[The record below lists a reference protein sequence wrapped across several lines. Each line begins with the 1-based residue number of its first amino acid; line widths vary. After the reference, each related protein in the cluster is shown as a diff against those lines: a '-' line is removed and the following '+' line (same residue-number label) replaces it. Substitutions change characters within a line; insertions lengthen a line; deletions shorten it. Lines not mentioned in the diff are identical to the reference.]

1 MPAFTPDRST
11 TMDYSGFLYRALN
24 PLWAS
29 SPLSGEGAARFGGR
43 FNPKGMPALYTS
55 LRPETAMREANQV
68 GAFQPI
74 TLVAYRAEIVRV
86 FDGTDPVALSKLG
99 ISVATLADCRWRDT
113 MLAGSIPATQQL
125 AIDLKVQRYAG
136 ILVPSF
142 APHAQADDR
151 NLVLWTWGQQPPAV
165 LQLIDDQGRLSSPPQ
180 A

>member
-1 MPAFTPDRST
+1 
-11 TMDYSGFLYRALN
+11 MDYSGLLYRALN

-29 SPLSGEGAARFGGR
+29 APMSGEGAARFGGR

-74 TLVAYRAEIVRV
+74 TLVAYRAEIACV
-86 FDGTDPVALSKLG
+86 FDATDPSALNKLG
-99 ISVATLADCRWRDT
+99 ISHGALADASWRDT
-113 MLAGSIPATQQL
+113 MLAGGKPATQQL
-125 AIDLKVQRYAG
+125 AMDLKAQGYAG

-151 NLVLWTWGQQPPAV
+151 NLVLWVWSQQPPSR
-165 LQLIDDQGRLSSPPQ
+165 LQMIDDQGRLSSPPQ